1 MVFATTR
8 NNFPVFA
15 IFIRVSFKISGN
27 TVCLRKDFF
36 VGFVIF
42 DYEKDNVGDKNMQ

>member
-1 MVFATTR
+1 MVSATTR

-15 IFIRVSFKISGN
+15 IFIIISFKISGN
-27 TVCLRKDFF
+27 TVCLYDDFS